1 MTRFRSILPALA
13 MGLSLYAGS
22 TGPVRGDPGPRDVFP
37 QPPLASGHY
46 LHIPGMAFRPV
57 TPTPVRQ
64 SLRGVSLIC
73 PEGAPFSFLEAW
85 FSPPHGAR
93 LQSVEFNGRDNSSQ
107 QNQTLFL
114 FRVCHNPI
122 GGAASAATTTLLG
135 AQFTS
140 GTSERY
146 QLSITPPG
154 TEIVDARQCR
164 YLLRVGLTAEG
175 VACLGENMILDRALV
190 AYEVLP

>member
-1 MTRFRSILPALA
+1 MARHRSRPLLAAGLGLLALT
-13 MGLSLYAGS
+13 MGE
-22 TGPVRGDPGPRDVFP
+22 VRADSAPRDVFP

-46 LHIPGMAFRPV
+46 LHIPGIAFRAV
-57 TPTPVRQ
+57 TRTPVRQ

-73 PEGAPFSFLEAW
+73 PDGAPFSFVDAW

-93 LQSVEFNGRDNSSQ
+93 LQSVEFNGRDNSTQ
-107 QNQTLFL
+107 QNQSMFL
-114 FRVCHNPI
+114 FRVCHTPM
-122 GGAASAATTTLLG
+122 GSAASAATTTLLG
-135 AQFTS
+135 VQNTS

-175 VACLGENMILDRALV
+175 VNCLGENMILDRALV